1 MNYET
6 DIISIVS
13 KLQVNHEL
21 KTAQSINEIVI
32 NPWLV
37 ACTWKLLNFKRMISK
52 IRVYIEDSTR
62 WREDMNFI
70 FDERAQ
76 RVSKILFLPRE
87 NKIYIFKPPCNIMF
101 LLLYRQNDINKII
114 EGNYQ
119 NYVIDKLTCE
129 IMENKPL
136 GSRM

>member
-52 IRVYIEDSTR
+52 IRVYIEDITR

-70 FDERAQ
+70 FEWQNNTLRTSAA
-76 RVSKILFLPRE
+76 SEL
-87 NKIYIFKPPCNIMF
+87 NIVF
-101 LLLYRQNDINKII
+101 ATRK
-114 EGNYQ
+114 
-119 NYVIDKLTCE
+119 
-129 IMENKPL
+129 
-136 GSRM
+136 

>member
-21 KTAQSINEIVI
+21 KTAQSLNEIVI
-32 NPWLV
+32 NPLLI

-52 IRVYIEDSTR
+52 IRVYIEDITR

-70 FDERAQ
+70 FEW
-76 RVSKILFLPRE
+76 
-87 NKIYIFKPPCNIMF
+87 
-101 LLLYRQNDINKII
+101 QNNTLRTSAAS
-114 EGNYQ
+114 E
-119 NYVIDKLTCE
+119 
-129 IMENKPL
+129 
-136 GSRM
+136 

>member
-37 ACTWKLLNFKRMISK
+37 ACTWKLLNFERMISK
-52 IRVYIEDSTR
+52 IRVYIEDITR
-62 WREDMNFI
+62 WREDMNVI
-70 FDERAQ
+70 FEWQ
-76 RVSKILFLPRE
+76 
-87 NKIYIFKPPCNIMF
+87 NNI
-101 LLLYRQNDINKII
+101 
-114 EGNYQ
+114 
-119 NYVIDKLTCE
+119 
-129 IMENKPL
+129 
-136 GSRM
+136 SRTSAASE

>member
-52 IRVYIEDSTR
+52 IRVYIEDITR
-62 WREDMNFI
+62 WREDMNFT
-70 FDERAQ
+70 FEW
-76 RVSKILFLPRE
+76 
-87 NKIYIFKPPCNIMF
+87 
-101 LLLYRQNDINKII
+101 QNNTLRTSPAS
-114 EGNYQ
+114 E
-119 NYVIDKLTCE
+119 
-129 IMENKPL
+129 
-136 GSRM
+136 